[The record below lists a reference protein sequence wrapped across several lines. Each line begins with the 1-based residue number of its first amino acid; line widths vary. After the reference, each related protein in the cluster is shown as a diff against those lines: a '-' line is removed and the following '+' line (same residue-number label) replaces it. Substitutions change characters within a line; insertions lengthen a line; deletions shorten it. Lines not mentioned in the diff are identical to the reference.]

1 MPATRTDTSARL
13 KNLHQFSARVLS
25 AHEGLADEEGVDA
38 VAAHEADVV
47 GGEDAGFGNGDA
59 RLNPLPFEGLRTGR
73 CGEAPPPRRTPCA

>member
-1 MPATRTDTSARL
+1 M
-13 KNLHQFSARVLS
+13 
-25 AHEGLADEEGVDA
+25 DA

-73 CGEAPPPRRTPCA
+73 CGEAPPPPAYPMRVRAGWGGGDAAQLQSQAAGRPQSAG